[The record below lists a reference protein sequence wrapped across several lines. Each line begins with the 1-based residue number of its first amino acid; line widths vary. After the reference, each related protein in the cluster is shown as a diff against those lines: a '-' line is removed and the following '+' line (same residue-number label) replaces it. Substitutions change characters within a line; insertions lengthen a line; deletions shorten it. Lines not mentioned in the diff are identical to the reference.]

1 MIKKILVANRGE
13 IAVRIIRACRE
24 LGIESV
30 AVYSQP
36 DESSLHA
43 QLADEAVCIG
53 PAAAKDSYL
62 NPYHILS
69 AASVTGADAIHPGY
83 GFLAENPKFVEMCRK
98 CGIIFIGP
106 DADSMEKAG
115 NKLFARR
122 MMHQAQVPIIPGTL
136 QPLASVEEALCEAEK
151 IGYPVMVKA
160 AAGGGGRGIR
170 KVLDGSGMRGAYEA
184 AGAEALA
191 AFGDDTLYLEKCM
204 DNARHIEVQLL
215 FDQFGKGVYL
225 FERECSL
232 QWRNQKVMEEA
243 PSPGVHAELRK
254 EIGRAA
260 IRAARALNYKNAGTI
275 EFLMDSAGS
284 FYFMELNA
292 RIQVE
297 HPVSEM
303 ITGMDIVKEQ
313 IRLAAGE
320 ALGYKQSDIRLLG
333 HAIECRI
340 NAEDPSKGFLPSCGT
355 IKLMHLP
362 GGPGVRVDTALY
374 VGCKVPPYYDS
385 MIAKLIVHGADRDN
399 AMAKMR
405 SALSELMI
413 DGVETNVD
421 FQIDLLTHPEVIA
434 GALDTG
440 LVGRIMEEYDGLI

>member
-13 IAVRIIRACRE
+13 IAVRIIRACRDM
-24 LGIESV
+24 GIESV
-30 AVYSQP
+30 AVYSLP

-43 QLADEAVCIG
+43 QLADEAICIG

-62 NPYHILS
+62 NPYNILS
-69 AASVTGADAIHPGY
+69 AAFVTGADAIHPGY

-98 CGIIFIGP
+98 CGMVFIGP
-106 DADSMEKAG
+106 DASSMEKAG

-122 MMHQAQVPIIPGTL
+122 MMHKVDVPIIPGTL
-136 QPLASVEEALCEAEK
+136 EPLASVEEALCEAEK
-151 IGYPVMVKA
+151 TGYPVMIKA

-170 KVLDGSGMRGAYEA
+170 KVLDGSGMRAAFEA

-191 AFGDDTLYLEKCM
+191 AFGDGTLYLEKCM
-204 DNARHIEVQLL
+204 DDARHIEVQLL
-215 FDQFGKGVYL
+215 FDNFGKGVYL

-243 PSPGVHAELRK
+243 PSPGIGPELRK

-260 IRAARALNYKNAGTI
+260 LRAAKALDYKNAGTI
-275 EFLMDSAGS
+275 EFLMDMDGN

-297 HPVSEM
+297 HPVTEM

-313 IRLAAGE
+313 IKIAAGE
-320 ALGYKQSDIRLLG
+320 PFAYKQSDIKMSG

-340 NAEDPSKGFLPSCGT
+340 NAEDPSKGFLPSSGA
-355 IKLMHLP
+355 IRLMHLP

-374 VGCKVPPYYDS
+374 VGCEVPPYYDS
-385 MIAKLIVHGADRDN
+385 MIAKLIVHGQDRDQ

-421 FQIDLLTHPEVIA
+421 FQIDLLTHPEVMA

-440 LVGRIMEEYDGLI
+440 LVGRIMEECDGLI